1 MIRVEAQYQEPPWF
15 QTLACFCPLMMFL
28 VIGATHSWS
37 SLAVLGICLLTLIL
51 SASWLCYAVFLDR
64 RVRLAFVAAV
74 LLVCLGWGWQ
84 GSVYFLIA
92 DCSLKFGYFLTSSGR
107 STSLALLL
115 VPVASV
121 GAGLFASLIVGL
133 WLAWRSGRRWSLI
146 AILEWW
152 LMATLLFLL
161 PDIYLALQG
170 YGVDL

>member
-1 MIRVEAQYQEPPWF
+1 MISVGVQYQGPYRFE
-15 QTLACFCPLMMFL
+15 TLACFSPLIMFL
-28 VIGATHSWS
+28 VPGATQSWN

-51 SASWLCYAVFLDR
+51 SGAWLCYAVFLDR
-64 RVRLAFVAAV
+64 RVRLVFLAAV

-84 GSVYFLIA
+84 GAVYFLMA
-92 DCSLKFGYFLTSSGR
+92 DCSLKFGYFLTPAGR
-107 STSLALLL
+107 GTSLALLL
-115 VPVASV
+115 VPVVSV
-121 GAGLFASLIVGL
+121 GTGLLASLIVGL

-152 LMATLLFLL
+152 LMAAFLFLL